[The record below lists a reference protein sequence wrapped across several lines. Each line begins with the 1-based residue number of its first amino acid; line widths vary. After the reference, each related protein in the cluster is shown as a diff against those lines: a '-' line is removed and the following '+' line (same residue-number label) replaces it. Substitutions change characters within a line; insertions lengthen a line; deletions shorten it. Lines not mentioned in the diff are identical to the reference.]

1 MGCSPSRPSDG
12 SQPDLGHG
20 PSVHYPVTITHPP
33 RYSSNEHNEA
43 CRVLRLWEARGGKSR
58 SFTYVVYVINNN
70 LLDKSQA
77 LAQAT
82 VLGHMQQLAS
92 IHGLRVLVK
101 CLDFLSEHD
110 DDPEAAGEKQLY
122 LDMLAAAS
130 KADVVRRWDERPTP
144 AVHQDPEGGTTA
156 EQRITA
162 VIDKIR
168 WNRDI
173 GDVDVKNQIEPEVV
187 AALSRFAKSW
197 QLGEIVAS
205 YDRIMNEA
213 PTVMAAGISKLQAQ
227 FILQAQV
234 AQASLTSDNGATP
247 TVAISFVPDQIPNV
261 TLINIKKQLKSVFV
275 PLAERV
281 KASEKSLR
289 QDLYTMQLVSLGTT
303 HSKGGQQWRELDDFG
318 QAGMDIVDH
327 LHLDSDQMLL
337 RGPGPLLG
345 HKLMLGSVDPVIDRG
360 RAKGGP
366 QADLYGY
373 GGQVIREYMDAC
385 VCQKPD
391 MAPGPEYVR
400 LSQDT

>member
-1 MGCSPSRPSDG
+1 
-12 SQPDLGHG
+12 
-20 PSVHYPVTITHPP
+20 
-33 RYSSNEHNEA
+33 
-43 CRVLRLWEARGGKSR
+43 
-58 SFTYVVYVINNN
+58 
-70 LLDKSQA
+70 
-77 LAQAT
+77 
-82 VLGHMQQLAS
+82 
-92 IHGLRVLVK
+92 
-101 CLDFLSEHD
+101 
-110 DDPEAAGEKQLY
+110 
-122 LDMLAAAS
+122 
-130 KADVVRRWDERPTP
+130 WDERPTP
-144 AVHQDPEGGTTA
+144 AVHRDLEGSTTA
-156 EQRITA
+156 EQRISA
-162 VIDKIR
+162 VIDKVR

-173 GDVDVKNQIEPEVV
+173 GDVDVKNQIEPELV

-205 YDRIMNEA
+205 YDQVMNES
-213 PTVMAAGISKLQAQ
+213 PTVMATGISKLQAQ

-247 TVAISFVPDQIPNV
+247 TVAISFVPDEIPNV

-303 HSKGGQQWRELDDFG
+303 HSKGGQQWRELDDLG
-318 QAGMDIVDH
+318 QAGMDIIDH

-345 HKLMLGSVDPVIDRG
+345 HKLMLGSVDPVVDRG

-373 GGQVIREYMDAC
+373 GGHVIREYMDAC
-385 VCQKPD
+385 ACQKPD
-391 MAPGPEYVR
+391 IAPGPEYVR
-400 LSQDT
+400 LSQDA